1 MAKVRELDMLT
12 KIFKSYSMACCLM
25 ALILLLTC
33 NSALSQS
40 RKRGKPKMQEA
51 SGNFDLENVQP
62 FLKRLKPLIE
72 FGFSDEEINQIQK
85 SLESMEVDDEKDFE
99 FQIKFKGQSSV
110 LKIHVFMDD
119 IESPDVAFFAVPELE
134 DKIDEEMQRFFEEL
148 GI

>member
-1 MAKVRELDMLT
+1 MLAKN
-12 KIFKSYSMACCLM
+12 FKSVCRLM
-25 ALILLLTC
+25 ALVLLLTC

-62 FLKRLKPLIE
+62 FLKRLKPLIDT
-72 FGFSDEEINQIQK
+72 GFSDGEIDQIQK
-85 SLESMEVDDEKDFE
+85 SLESMDVDDEIDFE
-99 FQIKFKGQSSV
+99 FPIKVKGQSLV

-119 IESPDVAFFAVPELE
+119 IESPDIAFFAAPKLA
-134 DKIDEEMQRFFEEL
+134 DKINEEMQRFFDEL